1 LNRLHI
7 YKGKEYSKEL
17 NISHLL
23 YQTSGLPDDFEEGR
37 DNTKERTIH
46 QDMEYSFNEIIEL
59 TKRKQSHFRPSTG
72 KRAHYAS
79 VNFDLLGKIIEI
91 VTNLSLEEAYKQFI
105 FDPLKLTKTY
115 LPKTDEDFV
124 PKIYYKDQ
132 TIHRPKFIKS
142 CGASGGAIST
152 ARELMVFM
160 KAFFKGELFD
170 KNIFQELER
179 DNKLQFAMYP
189 IHYGAGFMRIPL
201 NGFVTFFMGK
211 GELIGHSGS
220 TGSFAFYFP
229 RKDLFFVGDVNQM
242 NNPALPIRLAMRLA
256 MTM

>member
-1 LNRLHI
+1 
-7 YKGKEYSKEL
+7 
-17 NISHLL
+17 
-23 YQTSGLPDDFEEGR
+23 
-37 DNTKERTIH
+37 
-46 QDMEYSFNEIIEL
+46 
-59 TKRKQSHFRPSTG
+59 
-72 KRAHYAS
+72 
-79 VNFDLLGKIIEI
+79 
-91 VTNLSLEEAYKQFI
+91 
-105 FDPLKLTKTY
+105 
-115 LPKTDEDFV
+115 
-124 PKIYYKDQ
+124 
-132 TIHRPKFIKS
+132 
-142 CGASGGAIST
+142 ASGGAIST

-242 NNPALPIRLAMRLA
+242 NNPSVPIRLAMRIE